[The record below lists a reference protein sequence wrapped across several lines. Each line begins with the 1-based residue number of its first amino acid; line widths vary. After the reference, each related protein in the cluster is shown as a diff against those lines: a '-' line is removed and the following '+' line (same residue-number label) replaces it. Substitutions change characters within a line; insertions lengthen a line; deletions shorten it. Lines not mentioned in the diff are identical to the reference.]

1 MLDSYIELDL
11 FKVLDYCAILFPPY
25 LNPHIT
31 VPREKPTMDKNT
43 TSSSNG
49 HNPERVPTCM
59 TAEELASYQAQWEQI
74 DHITT
79 RKLREVKGMLFLL
92 SGFSRMRSNMC
103 RFPEQ
108 EKKKSSSG

>member
-11 FKVLDYCAILFPPY
+11 FRLLDYCAISFSPY
-25 LNPHIT
+25 SDPHII
-31 VPREKPTMDKNT
+31 VPREKATMNKNTT

-74 DHITT
+74 DHITA
-79 RKLREVKGMLFLL
+79 RKLREAKGMPSCYLYY
-92 SGFSRMRSNMC
+92 
-103 RFPEQ
+103 PE
-108 EKKKSSSG
+108 